1 MRVALNHHPQKP
13 SQGKR
18 RGEGGFSLVEAIVA
32 LAVLAMAIVAVTG
45 ILASS
50 QGGGLAAQERLT
62 ASELLQTGI
71 QEAQSIGGAPPPAN
85 IAIGGLSYQISSV
98 AGSVAGSGSQPNL
111 ELVTVKVSWQ
121 NQSGATVSVS
131 GSTSV
136 FTQASSPGPYL
147 VAS

>member
-85 IAIGGLSYQISSV
+85 IAIGGLSYRIS
-98 AGSVAGSGSQPNL
+98 SVAGSGSQPNL